1 MKNIKEK
8 QCVALMHSLKDTVKI
23 TEMWN
28 LSKKLVY
35 NRKSNIWE
43 ENISNIQV
51 F

>member
-1 MKNIKEK
+1 MKSIKEK
-8 QCVALMHSLKDTVKI
+8 QCISLMHSLKDIVKI
-23 TEMWN
+23 IEMWN

-35 NRKSNIWE
+35 NQKSNIWE